1 MIIEKIK
8 NKIKDVDN
16 LVLTAGLIIGL
27 SVGLI
32 DGLITGLI
40 TGLIFGL
47 IFGLGLF
54 ISFFTFLG
62 LASLISHFP
71 NFIPLGVFFITG
83 LILVE
88 MFFWLDKQKPKKKQN
103 KFWFTALKKGEA
115 ILETIFVLGCLNL
128 IRLAIDKIKIYDNWE
143 IILKWIGY
151 IGAGLIVL
159 AVIIGVFYLYLKL
172 NSLKYDKK

>member
-1 MIIEKIK
+1 
-8 NKIKDVDN
+8 
-16 LVLTAGLIIGL
+16 
-27 SVGLI
+27 
-32 DGLITGLI
+32 
-40 TGLIFGL
+40 
-47 IFGLGLF
+47 
-54 ISFFTFLG
+54 
-62 LASLISHFP
+62 
-71 NFIPLGVFFITG
+71 
-83 LILVE
+83 